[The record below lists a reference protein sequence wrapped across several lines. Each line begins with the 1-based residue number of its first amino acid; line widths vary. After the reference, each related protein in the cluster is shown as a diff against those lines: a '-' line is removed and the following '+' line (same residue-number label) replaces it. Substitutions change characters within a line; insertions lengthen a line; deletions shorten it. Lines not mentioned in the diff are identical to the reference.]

1 MAQVKNRVF
10 DYRDELVAKIRKAQE
25 EIKTT
30 ACLVAAWIVGS
41 VIGIVGGILLFA

>member
-1 MAQVKNRVF
+1 MTIMGMVKNARH
-10 DYRDELVAKIRKAQE
+10 DARAQE

-41 VIGIVGGILLFA
+41 VIGIVGGIWLFA